1 MYTNAKYFKDKGG
14 VGIERC
20 FFIDCHAVS
29 MWSTFV
35 FSADI
40 KVGLGKC
47 ELGLQALKLRLGE
60 AEVQIVV
67 FLVFLFNLLKISLQ

>member
-1 MYTNAKYFKDKGG
+1 
-14 VGIERC
+14 
-20 FFIDCHAVS
+20 